1 MINTSPGAHT
11 FQRDISSWTSPF
23 NIEETPNYIE
33 IQSFRL
39 LKRVDALFVATVDK
53 KDSQIG

>member
-1 MINTSPGAHT
+1 MINTSPAAHT